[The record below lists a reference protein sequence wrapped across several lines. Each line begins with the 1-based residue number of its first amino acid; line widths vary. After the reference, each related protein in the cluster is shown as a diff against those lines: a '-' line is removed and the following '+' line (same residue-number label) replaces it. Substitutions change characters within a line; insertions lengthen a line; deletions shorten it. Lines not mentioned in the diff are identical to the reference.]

1 MTTPEPPAEPAELPD
16 LPESAAPLPEVPA
29 GPPPAPSIA
38 DGTLRSLD
46 PRHVTLGR
54 ISSWIFTGVIAV
66 AVLGASAIL
75 WATPAPDW
83 VSVLVTLAGVAA
95 VLALGVLSHRWPP
108 VEHRH
113 ASYKV
118 DGDGIEIRR
127 GVYWRTVINVPR
139 SRVQHTDVAQGP
151 LERSFGLGTLVI
163 YTAGTD
169 HAKVDLAGLDHA
181 TALAIRDHLLPR
193 EGGDAV

>member
-16 LPESAAPLPEVPA
+16 LLETAA
-29 GPPPAPSIA
+29 PAPSIA
-38 DGTLRSLD
+38 DGTVRSLD

-54 ISSWIFTGVIAV
+54 ISGWIFAGVIAFGV
-66 AVLGASAIL
+66 FGVISIL
-75 WATPAPDW
+75 WAASAPPW
-83 VSVLVTLAGVAA
+83 VATLVTLLGAA
-95 VLALGVLSHRWPP
+95 VVLALGVLAHRWPA

-113 ASYKV
+113 ASYRV
-118 DGDGIEIRR
+118 DADGIEIRR
-127 GVYWRTVINVPR
+127 GVFWRAVINVPR